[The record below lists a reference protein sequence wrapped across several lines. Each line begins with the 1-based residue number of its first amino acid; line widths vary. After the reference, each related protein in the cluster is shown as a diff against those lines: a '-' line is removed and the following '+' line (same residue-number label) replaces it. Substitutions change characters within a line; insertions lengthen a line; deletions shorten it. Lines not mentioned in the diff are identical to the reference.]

1 MLQHVF
7 RTFAEVLRALLLSRG
22 VLPLS
27 KAESLVLKV
36 PEISERLKRF
46 RGGFVGAVR
55 LFPELFVIKDGKVK
69 MLWQG
74 WASGGNDEAVES
86 IDDRESLPSE
96 PFQPDLS
103 ARRYPIDLPVIDTIG
118 RIRTIPTEPR
128 EMHRNVDD
136 ARILRREMPLTEPV
150 SDSVSEYASEYVSS
164 HAASAPT
171 TGHSPRS
178 AATTAGLSM
187 PRTPD
192 PWMALA
198 RARYE
203 DRGDYPTDFEVH
215 RLSKVFQERYNY
227 DLGTALR
234 DLE

>member
-27 KAESLVLKV
+27 KAESLVRKV
-36 PEISERLKRF
+36 PEIAERLKRF
-46 RGGFVGAVR
+46 RGGLVGAVR
-55 LFPELFVIKDGKVK
+55 LFPELFVMKDGKVK

-86 IDDRESLPSE
+86 IDDQEILPSV

-103 ARRYPIDLPVIDTIG
+103 TRRYPIDLPVIDTID
-118 RIRTIPTEPR
+118 RVETIPTEPH
-128 EMHRNVDD
+128 ELHRNVDD
-136 ARILRREMPLTEPV
+136 ARTLRREMPLTEPV

-164 HAASAPT
+164 HAASVP
-171 TGHSPRS
+171 S
-178 AATTAGLSM
+178 TASTFSM

-198 RARYE
+198 RARAE

-215 RLSKVFQERYNY
+215 RLSKVLQERYNY
-227 DLGTALR
+227 DIGTALR
-234 DLE
+234 ELD

>member
-27 KAESLVLKV
+27 KAESLVRKV
-36 PEISERLKRF
+36 PEIAERLKRF

-86 IDDRESLPSE
+86 IDDRESLPSV

-103 ARRYPIDLPVIDTIG
+103 TRRYPIDLPVIDTID
-118 RIRTIPTEPR
+118 RVETIPTEPH
-128 EMHRNVDD
+128 ELHRNVDD
-136 ARILRREMPLTEPV
+136 TRTLRREMPLTEPV

-164 HAASAPT
+164 HAASVP
-171 TGHSPRS
+171 S
-178 AATTAGLSM
+178 TASTFSM

-198 RARYE
+198 RARAE

-215 RLSKVFQERYNY
+215 RLSKVLQERFNY
-227 DLGTALR
+227 DIGAALR
-234 DLE
+234 EMD